1 MSVAVENLW
10 EDVLSVLKPQM
21 NDESFDLWFRPIIAV
36 SLEAG
41 RLVLQVPNAFFA
53 DWLRDHYQARIEALL
68 VERAGEPVTLSFSVK
83 RPVEELVRTGSP
95 ALNPRPAAVAAPIG
109 APLES
114 HLNARYTFDAFVV
127 GHSNRFAQAAS

>member
-1 MSVAVENLW
+1 KRPQRLQYRPQKFRSFLFFPLRSEFLMSVAVENLW

-68 VERAGEPVTLSFSVK
+68 LERAGEPVTLSFSVK
-83 RPVEELVRTGSP
+83 RPLAEVVRTGSP
-95 ALNPRPAAVAAPIG
+95 AR
-109 APLES
+109 
-114 HLNARYTFDAFVV
+114 
-127 GHSNRFAQAAS
+127 